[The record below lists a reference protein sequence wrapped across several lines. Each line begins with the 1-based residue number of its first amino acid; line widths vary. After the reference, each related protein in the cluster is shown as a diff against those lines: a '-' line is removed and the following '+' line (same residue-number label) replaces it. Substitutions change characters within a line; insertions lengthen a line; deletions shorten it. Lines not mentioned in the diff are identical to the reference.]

1 MNKCLEDS
9 FVIRLLRYIVKN
21 VLKEGWSVV
30 EKKCYTE
37 FIILI
42 DKKVLFRI
50 LNKFL
55 EKCSKIDGF
64 FKKIYW
70 EKVSFIVISDVF
82 DNKFYTCK

>member
-1 MNKCLEDS
+1 MNKCLEDL
-9 FVIRLLRYIVKN
+9 FVIRLLRYTVNN
-21 VLKEGWSVV
+21 VLKEGWMWW
-30 EKKCYTE
+30 KKECYTE

-64 FKKIYW
+64 
-70 EKVSFIVISDVF
+70 
-82 DNKFYTCK
+82 